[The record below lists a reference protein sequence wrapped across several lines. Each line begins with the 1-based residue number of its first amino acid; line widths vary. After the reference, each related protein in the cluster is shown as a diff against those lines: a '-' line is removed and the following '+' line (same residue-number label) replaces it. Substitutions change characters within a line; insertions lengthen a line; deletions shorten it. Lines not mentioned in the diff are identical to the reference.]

1 MYLQDLIARLNDY
14 WAKQGCVIDQPY
26 DMEVG
31 AGTFH
36 PSTFFR
42 VLGDEPWRVAFVQ
55 PCRRPTDG
63 RYGENPYR
71 MQRYFQ
77 YQVIVKPSPRES
89 QQLFIDSLVHLGIDP
104 KIHELRF
111 VEDNWESP
119 TLGAWGVGWEVWL
132 DGMEITQFTYFQ
144 QMAGFDLPSV
154 PLEITYGLERIAMFL
169 QNVENLFEVRWN
181 EHITYGEVFRENEY
195 QFSVYNF
202 EVADTQML
210 FDLFDKYYR
219 ECERLLER
227 DLYLPAYDFVM
238 KCSHTFNLLDA
249 RNAISQVQRQS
260 FIGKIR
266 RLAKRCAEVYLEHQ
280 KRSEMDAGAL

>member
-42 VLGDEPWRVAFVQ
+42 VLGNEAWRVAFVQ

-77 YQVIVKPSPRES
+77 YQVIVKPSPKES

>member
-1 MYLQDLIARLNDY
+1 VYLQDLITELNDF
-14 WAKQGCVIDQPY
+14 WERHGCIIDQPY
-26 DMEVG
+26 DVEVG

-42 VLGDEPWRVAFVQ
+42 VLGGEPWRVAFVQ

-77 YQVIVKPSPRES
+77 YQVIVKPSPKES

-104 KIHELRF
+104 KKHELRF

-144 QMAGFDLPSV
+144 QMAGFELSSV

-181 EHITYGEVFRENEY
+181 EHVTYGEVFKENEY

-202 EVADTQML
+202 ETANTEML
-210 FDLFDKYYR
+210 FGLFNEYYS

-227 DLYLPAYDFVM
+227 ELYLPAYDFVM
-238 KCSHTFNLLDA
+238 KCSHTFNVLDA
-249 RNAISQVQRQS
+249 RNAISQVQRQA

-266 RLAKRCAEVYLEHQ
+266 ALAKRCAESYLGCKQ
-280 KRSEMDAGAL
+280 RSESNAGAL